1 MLYSD
6 VADNDGSDPLSQGR
20 VYRHR
25 REQSLLGVTESRHTG
40 GGKSVASRPEHRLM
54 RGTDIVLRAVS
65 EQ

>member
-1 MLYSD
+1 MLYND

-25 REQSLLGVTESRHTG
+25 REQSFLGVTESRHTG
-40 GGKSVASRPEHRLM
+40 GGKSVGSYLEHRLM
-54 RGTDIVLRAVS
+54 RGTDIVLQTIS